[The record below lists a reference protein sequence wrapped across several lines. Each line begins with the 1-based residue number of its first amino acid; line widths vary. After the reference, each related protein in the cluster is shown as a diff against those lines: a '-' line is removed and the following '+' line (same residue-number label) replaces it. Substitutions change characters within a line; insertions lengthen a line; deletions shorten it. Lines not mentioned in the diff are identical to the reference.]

1 MKINYLNKK
10 SKFRNTKLFKGLVI
24 GSCALTIA
32 SSLSGCS
39 KYNDKQISEII
50 SNEMSFEEI
59 LNSVSDKTN
68 LDKILAS
75 TNYIDLLNDYTIAR
89 QNKDLKKVC
98 EILDEL
104 GSLLLKSS
112 ICNTLLSNE
121 DIYSS
126 DDLISVDLEYVED
139 KNAFNGEYTK
149 VFANISYYEPN
160 SKVVS
165 GNIKIPKDI
174 INKTYLLSGEIFDL
188 AYNINDCRKKNI
200 NSLEY
205 TDKIFLSYERYLLTT
220 GKLDNDEDEYVM
232 YKYDGI
238 MSNHYDEE
246 KVKTIKK

>member
-24 GSCALTIA
+24 GNCALIMA

-68 LDKILAS
+68 LDEILAS
-75 TNYIDLLNDYTIAR
+75 TNYIDLLNNYTIAR

-121 DIYSS
+121 EIYSS

-149 VFANISYYEPN
+149 VFANVSYYEPN

-188 AYNINDCRKKNI
+188 AYNINDCREKNI

-220 GKLDNDEDEYVM
+220 GKLDNDEDDYVM

-238 MSNHYDEE
+238 MSNDYDEE

>member
-68 LDKILAS
+68 LDEILAS
-75 TNYIDLLNDYTIAR
+75 TNYIDLLNNYTIAR
-89 QNKDLKKVC
+89 QNNDLKKVC

-104 GSLLLKSS
+104 GNLLLKSS

-121 DIYSS
+121 EIYSS

-220 GKLDNDEDEYVM
+220 GKLDNDEDDYVK